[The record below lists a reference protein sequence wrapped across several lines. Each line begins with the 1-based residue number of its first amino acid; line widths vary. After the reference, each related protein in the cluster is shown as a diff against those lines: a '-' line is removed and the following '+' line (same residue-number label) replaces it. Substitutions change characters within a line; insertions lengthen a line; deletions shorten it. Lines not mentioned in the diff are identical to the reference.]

1 MKNIIRF
8 AILSVILLF
17 SANIYCA
24 IRVVSVKGVVA
35 YKQGARWLPLRRNQV
50 IREGTKVSTGANSYA
65 TISLNQYNHRVN
77 IKPLT
82 MIKIYSKNTKTTAN
96 SNIAL
101 KRGKIRVNVPK
112 NKNVKTVFKV
122 STPVATSSV
131 RGTIEDI
138 FFGPKK
144 GMIVKVVE
152 GEIEVDSLLGKKAI
166 ITNAL
171 LYNHLVGHPD
181 NINVA
186 SDMVERS
193 FTPTS
198 PPEGET
204 GSDTGMDD
212 TDTGSGETN
221 GTNDDDIDI
230 LDSTVNRK
238 IKVIMPLNW
247 TP

>member
-1 MKNIIRF
+1 MRLLLLTG
-8 AILSVILLF
+8 ILFF

-24 IRVVSVKGVVA
+24 IKVVSVKGVVA
-35 YKQGARWLPLRRNQV
+35 YKAGNNWRPLRANQV
-50 IREGTKVSTGANSYA
+50 IAEGTKVSTGANSFA
-65 TISLNQYNHRVN
+65 TIQLNDFNHRVS

-82 MIKIYSKNTKTTAN
+82 MIKIYSKNTNTTAN

-112 NKNVKTVFKV
+112 NPNVKTVFKV

-138 FFGPKK
+138 FYGPKK

-152 GEIEVDSLLGKKAI
+152 GTIEVDSLLGKKAI

-186 SDMVERS
+186 SDMVETS

-212 TDTGSGETN
+212 SDTGDEESSGTT
-221 GTNDDDIDI
+221 GDDIQI
-230 LDSTVNRK
+230 LESTAGK
-238 IKVIMPLNW
+238 EIKVIIPLNW
-247 TP
+247 N